1 MHRLRR
7 RAGEEIDG
15 DLEGELASAQD
26 FDRAP
31 RQDNLFRA
39 MELEGIDHVA
49 IAVRDLAQTAEW
61 YREVLGFERLHA
73 DKWGGVPTFIGLGST
88 AIALFP
94 EKKSSAHTKRG
105 GPMLHLAFRTDRAG
119 FVRAQAELTKHGI
132 SFRFEDHG
140 IAHSIYFHD
149 LNDLKLEITTYEV
162 G

>member
-1 MHRLRR
+1 VHRLRR

-39 MELEGIDHVA
+39 MKLEGIDHVA

-61 YREVLGFERLHA
+61 YREV
-73 DKWGGVPTFIGLGST
+73 LGST